1 MMNISLNRR
10 DFAKGLGGIVLAF
23 TLDAALAQPQKQLP
37 GSLSGNRML
46 DAWIRINPDGS
57 ATVFTGKVE
66 LGQGIVTA
74 LAQIAAEEL
83 DLPLAR
89 ISMISGDTERTPNE
103 GQTAGSQ
110 SIENS
115 GTALRLAG
123 AEVRAMLVDLAAK
136 RWGVPAGP
144 LAVNDGVIAARDGR
158 EIGYGERAPET

>member
-1 MMNISLNRR
+1 MTISLNRR
-10 DFAKGLGGIVLAF
+10 DFAKGFGGVVLAF
-23 TLDAALAQPQKQLP
+23 TLDPAAAQQQKQLP
-37 GSLSGNRML
+37 GSLNGNRML
-46 DAWIRINPDGS
+46 DAWIRINPDGT

-89 ISMISGDTERTPNE
+89 VSMVSGDTGRTPDE

-115 GTALRLAG
+115 GTALRLAA
-123 AEVRAMLVDLAAK
+123 AEIRAVLLELAATK
-136 RWGVPAGP
+136 LEV
-144 LAVNDGVIAARDGR
+144 AADSL
-158 EIGYGERAPET
+158 IVA